1 MATPAQKHFRKEMKE
16 LNRSSQPF
24 GQTDIY
30 QPAFKSRRSKPRWS
44 YSLIAIVLVLTLLS
58 GMPKQFYNNFIVYK
72 HDKMITYLQ
81 EQQAYTE
88 QSAAILNTYLIQSS
102 TPASLNINAL
112 QESKKS
118 LNNLILEANNMKAP
132 SAFKE
137 HKNSVIE
144 IMEKRLFIVTYIE
157 VLASSSS
164 QNYNELTPHIN
175 ELNTRQ
181 QLERNQL
188 AGIFEEEDIPY
199 ILEDDGSIRYEYKT
213 YRPMKWDI

>member
-24 GQTDIY
+24 GQSDIY
-30 QPAFKSRRSKPRWS
+30 QPAFKSRRPRARWS
-44 YSLIAIVLVLTLLS
+44 FSLIAIVLVLTILS

-72 HDKMITYLQ
+72 HEKMIAYLK
-81 EQQAYTE
+81 EQQADTE
-88 QSAAILNTYLIQSS
+88 QSGAILNTYLMQSS
-102 TPASLNINAL
+102 TPASLNIDAL

-132 SAFKE
+132 SAFIE
-137 HKNSVIE
+137 HKNSVIG
-144 IMEKRLFIVTYIE
+144 IMEKRLFILTYLE
-157 VLASSSS
+157 VLASSRS

-188 AGIFEEEDIPY
+188 AGIFEEEN
-199 ILEDDGSIRYEYKT
+199 IRIY
-213 YRPMKWDI
+213 